1 MKGGDVLKKA
11 GIKDR
16 MVKQG
21 KELKQAVDLAEKQYK
36 KDNDFD
42 AYKKRVNELNDYFT
56 DLEKMSNKFGYA
68 NLLLNY
74 ENIHKVAKKVNKKK

>member
-1 MKGGDVLKKA
+1 MEVKILAVGDVCGEPGMSFLTN
-11 GIKDR
+11 R
-16 MVKQG
+16 
-21 KELKQAVDLAEKQYK
+21 LKQYK

-74 ENIHKVAKKVNKKK
+74 ENLFHFHYGLL